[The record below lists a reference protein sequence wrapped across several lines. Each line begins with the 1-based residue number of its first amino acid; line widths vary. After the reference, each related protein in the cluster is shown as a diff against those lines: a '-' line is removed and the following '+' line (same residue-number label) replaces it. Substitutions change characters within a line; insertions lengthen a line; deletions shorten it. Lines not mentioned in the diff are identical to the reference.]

1 MSYDIQTILFATDL
15 GPRSGEVLKHAVGI
29 AQRFGAQ
36 LHLLTVMS
44 AASQGSMVSLDNY
57 LPEEAIP
64 KLREGALQRIRD
76 NIDQLL
82 AEAGLA
88 GEAGV
93 VSSVQILEG
102 HAAEIVLAEAA
113 RLRTGLIVLGS
124 HGHSALGKMLL
135 GSVAHQVI
143 VQSRVPVM
151 LVPLQ
156 G

>member
-15 GPRSGEVLKHAVGI
+15 GPRSGEVLKHAVGM

-64 KLREGALQRIRD
+64 KLREGALQRIRN

-113 RLRTGLIVLGS
+113 RLGTGLIVLGS

-151 LVPLQ
+151 LVPI
-156 G
+156 

>member
-15 GPRSGEVLKHAVGI
+15 GSRSGEVLTHAVGM

-36 LHLLTVMS
+36 LHLLTVMQSS
-44 AASQGSMVSLDNY
+44 AERSMVSLDSY

-64 KLREGALQRIRD
+64 RLREGARQRIRN
-76 NIDQLL
+76 NIDALL

-93 VSSVQILEG
+93 VNSVQILEG

-113 RLRTGLIVLGS
+113 RLGAGLIVLGS
-124 HGHSALGKMLL
+124 HGHTALGKMLL

-151 LVPLQ
+151 LVPI
-156 G
+156 